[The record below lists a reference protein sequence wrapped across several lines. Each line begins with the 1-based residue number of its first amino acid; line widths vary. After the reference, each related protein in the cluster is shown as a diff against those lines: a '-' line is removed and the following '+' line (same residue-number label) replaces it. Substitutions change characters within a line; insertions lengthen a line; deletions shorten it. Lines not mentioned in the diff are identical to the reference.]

1 MYPWQASQAVFKS
14 AYNILAFF
22 LDTLFA
28 VEGIKI
34 VFQQVCQKKK
44 IDIHVS
50 WGSCMLS
57 FSVTVGRF
65 VGLFHSM
72 VLIVLLN

>member
-34 VFQQVCQKKK
+34 VFQQVCQKKNRY
-44 IDIHVS
+44 
-50 WGSCMLS
+50 SC
-57 FSVTVGRF
+57 
-65 VGLFHSM
+65 
-72 VLIVLLN
+72 